1 MIYLRKGKTVN
12 YDTVTKRGAAFWRR
26 LMFLMGKGS
35 TVMVID
41 NLLKFRTHDF
51 GILCFGGVTN
61 VNLVY
66 AGSGHNLCV
75 SDPASEK
82 TPADKERVP
91 GFLSGAYHAFA
102 GPVEMDWNARDGTH
116 LSHTVDLN
124 EVFKDKIIPHACD
137 STRIYEKKPVTC
149 GKPTV
154 IVEMDDRT
162 VNVYLYAEI
171 QLVRDGQPDKA
182 R

>member
-1 MIYLRKGKTVN
+1 
-12 YDTVTKRGAAFWRR
+12 
-26 LMFLMGKGS
+26 
-35 TVMVID
+35 MVID
-41 NLLKFRTHDF
+41 NLLKFRTHNF

-66 AGSGHNLCV
+66 AGSGHKLCV
-75 SDPASEK
+75 GRVAPEK
-82 TPADKERVP
+82 TPADTEKVP
-91 GFLSGAYHAFA
+91 GFLSGSYHAFA

-124 EVFKDKIIPHACD
+124 EVFKEKVIPHTYD
-137 STRIYEKKPVTC
+137 SSGIYEKKPVT
-149 GKPTV
+149 GGEPTV
-154 IVEMDDRT
+154 IVEVDDRT

-182 R
+182 RALVSSYTQAYSITFPK

>member
-1 MIYLRKGKTVN
+1 
-12 YDTVTKRGAAFWRR
+12 
-26 LMFLMGKGS
+26 
-35 TVMVID
+35 MVID

-51 GILCFGGVTN
+51 GILCFGGVAN

-75 SDPASEK
+75 GDPASEK

-102 GPVEMDWNARDGTH
+102 GAIEIEWNARDGTR
-116 LSHTVDLN
+116 LSHSVDLN
-124 EVFKDKIIPHACD
+124 EVFPDKVIPGDYD
-137 STRIYEKKPVTC
+137 STRIYEKKPVT
-149 GKPTV
+149 GSEPTV
-154 IVEMDDRT
+154 IVEVDDRT

-171 QLVRDGQPDKA
+171 QLVRDGQLDQA
-182 R
+182 RERVSSYTRAYSMTFPE